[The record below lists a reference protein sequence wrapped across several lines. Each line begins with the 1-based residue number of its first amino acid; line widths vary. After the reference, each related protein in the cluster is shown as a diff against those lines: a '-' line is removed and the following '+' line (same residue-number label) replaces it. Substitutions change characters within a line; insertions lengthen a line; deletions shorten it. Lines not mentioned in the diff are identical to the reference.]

1 MTRDEFF
8 NALWELVKDTDV
20 NWEETFVGDE
30 DEGEI
35 YVKFKNIAY
44 TNGLDQL
51 GISVYASSDAEKGG

>member
-1 MTRDEFF
+1 M
-8 NALWELVKDTDV
+8 
-20 NWEETFVGDE
+20 GDE